1 MEAPIDIIWQGPY
14 TLLADSTLPS
24 ILDCSDAAH
33 PGIYLWTI
41 PLGDCYLINYVGISS
56 DNVANRQIHHLKEH
70 MSGSYL
76 VYDPDAL
83 ARGVKDEIYGPA
95 DGFDKF
101 ISLIEA
107 DAGRVISHLRCFS
120 IFFAKLK
127 LSKVELERIESAIIE
142 ALRAHGDVVESF
154 LDNRR
159 ISRWIPKED
168 RVLAR
173 LTSEVKFLGLRSE
186 IAV

>member
-1 MEAPIDIIWQGPY
+1 M
-14 TLLADSTLPS
+14 
-24 ILDCSDAAH
+24 
-33 PGIYLWTI
+33 
-41 PLGDCYLINYVGISS
+41 
-56 DNVANRQIHHLKEH
+56 
-70 MSGSYL
+70 
-76 VYDPDAL
+76 
-83 ARGVKDEIYGPA
+83 
-95 DGFDKF
+95 
-101 ISLIEA
+101 
-107 DAGRVISHLRCFS
+107 
-120 IFFAKLK
+120 
-127 LSKVELERIESAIIE
+127 ELERIESAIIE